1 MAVGKGHDGAMGRH
15 KLGELRKMLVDQIR
29 IVDVWLTLTFLR

>member
-1 MAVGKGHDGAMGRH
+1 MGRH

-29 IVDVWLTLTFLR
+29 IVTVWLALSLLR